1 MEKKWP
7 LEKFLASQRSQSRVA
22 PGVGWEQRVEAIERW
37 QRERRAGGCWHL
49 PRQPIV
55 HHPRP

>member
-7 LEKFLASQRSQSRVA
+7 LEKFLGSQRSQSRVA
-22 PGVGWEQRVEAIERW
+22 PGICWEQRVAAIERW
-37 QRERRAGGCWHL
+37 QRERRAGGGWRL

-55 HHPRP
+55 NRPRH